1 MSSERILVIMAT
13 DLRMDKNG
21 KQPTGKH
28 TKIENLLQSIE
39 REAEKP
45 DEEADLELLEE
56 KAEEFDRLTKD
67 IDHLCPEQSVDEFLK
82 ELESLG
88 VDCSKLTPK
97 EEGIGKKRKKGKK
110 GKKDKKKSKKRAVA
124 AVATVAI
131 ITTLM
136 FAVVSVAAHNQG
148 YANAWEFITENI
160 KQILNLNA
168 GETME
173 SDGITFVKGEDA
185 VSYASMEELIEAE
198 QIDILYPANLPN
210 DIHVTKITYQNVDE
224 NHQIY
229 SFQFN
234 DSNLS
239 LSISNVKSVTQVDLL
254 QYETYEANKITF
266 YIEKIT
272 NGTYQAIGQDNEYE
286 YRIIYNDYNVLIEI
300 LKNLKGVE

>member
-21 KQPTGKH
+21 KQPAGKH
-28 TKIENLLQSIE
+28 TKIENLLQAIE

-56 KAEEFDRLTKD
+56 NAEEFDKLTKD

-82 ELESLG
+82 ELEGLG

-110 GKKDKKKSKKRAVA
+110 GKKKSKKRAVA

-131 ITTLM
+131 ITTLL

-148 YANAWEFITENI
+148 YSNAWEFITENI
-160 KQILNLNA
+160 KQILNLNV

-173 SDGITFVKGEDA
+173 SDGITFVKGEENITYK
-185 VSYASMEELIEAE
+185 SIEELIEKE
-198 QIDILYPANLPN
+198 NCNISYPINLPN
-210 DIHVTKITYQNVDE
+210 DIYITKIFQNNVSE
-224 NHQIY
+224 TNIIWT
-229 SFQFN
+229 FQFN

-239 LSISNVKSVTQVDLL
+239 CSVLNQYNVTQNDLL
-254 QYETYEANKITF
+254 EQECYETQQMTF
-266 YIEKIT
+266 YIEKIPD
-272 NGTYQAIGQDNEYE
+272 GTFQAISHYNGYE
-286 YRIIYNDYNVLIEI
+286 YRIIYNDYHVLLEI
-300 LKNLKGVE
+300 LDNMKGIIS

>member
-1 MSSERILVIMAT
+1 MAT

-28 TKIENLLQSIE
+28 TKIENLLQAIE

-45 DEEADLELLEE
+45 DEEVDLELLEE
-56 KAEEFDRLTKD
+56 NAEEFDKLTRD

-82 ELESLG
+82 ELEGLG

-97 EEGIGKKRKKGKK
+97 EGGIGKDRKKGKK
-110 GKKDKKKSKKRAVA
+110 SKKKSKKRAVA

-131 ITTLM
+131 ITTLL

-148 YANAWEFITENI
+148 YSNAWEFITENI

-210 DIHVTKITYQNVDE
+210 DIRVTKIMQNNISEDHAVL
-224 NHQIY
+224 
-229 SFQFN
+229 SFVFN
-234 DSNLS
+234 DSNLN
-239 LSISNVKSVTQVDLL
+239 LSVSNVQNINQNDISTQEK
-254 QYETYEANKITF
+254 YKTNSMTF
-266 YIEKIT
+266 YIFHKAD
-272 NGTYQAIGQDNEYE
+272 GSYQAIGQDEKYE
-286 YRIIYNDYNVLIEI
+286 YRIIYNDYDVLVLI
-300 LKNLKGVE
+300 LNNMARS

>member
-1 MSSERILVIMAT
+1 MSSERILVIMAM

-28 TKIENLLQSIE
+28 TKIENLLQAIE

-56 KAEEFDRLTKD
+56 NAEEFDKLTKD

-82 ELESLG
+82 ELEGLG

-110 GKKDKKKSKKRAVA
+110 GKKKSKKRAVA

-131 ITTLM
+131 ITTLL

-148 YANAWEFITENI
+148 YSNAWEFITENI

-198 QIDILYPANLPN
+198 HLDILYPANLPN

>member
-28 TKIENLLQSIE
+28 TKIENLLQAIE

-56 KAEEFDRLTKD
+56 NAEEFDKLTKD

-82 ELESLG
+82 ELEGLG

-110 GKKDKKKSKKRAVA
+110 GKKKSKKRAVA

-131 ITTLM
+131 ITTLL

-148 YANAWEFITENI
+148 YSNAWEFITENI

-173 SDGITFVKGEDA
+173 SDGITFVKGEENIT
-185 VSYASMEELIEAE
+185 YKTIEELIEKE
-198 QIDILYPANLPN
+198 NCDILYPSNMPN
-210 DIHVTKITYQNVDE
+210 DIYVTKIFENNISKTHKIWTY
-224 NHQIY
+224 
-229 SFQFN
+229 QFN
-234 DSNLS
+234 DPNLS
-239 LSISNVKSVTQVDLL
+239 VSVSNVQQLSQDDLSVL
-254 QYETYEANKITF
+254 QTYSKDAVTY
-266 YIEKIT
+266 YIEALPD
-272 NGTYQAIGQDNEYE
+272 GTFQAICHENGYE
-286 YRIIYNDYNVLIEI
+286 YRIIYYDYHTLITI
-300 LKNLKGVE
+300 LDNMKGINE

>member
-28 TKIENLLQSIE
+28 TKIENLLQAIE

-56 KAEEFDRLTKD
+56 NAEEFDKLTKD

-82 ELESLG
+82 ELEGLG

-97 EEGIGKKRKKGKK
+97 EEGISKKRKKGKK
-110 GKKDKKKSKKRAVA
+110 GKKKSKKRAVA
-124 AVATVAI
+124 AVATLAI
-131 ITTLM
+131 ITTLL

-148 YANAWEFITENI
+148 YSNAWEFITENI

-173 SDGITFVKGEDA
+173 SDGITFLKGEENIT
-185 VSYASMEELIEAE
+185 YKTIEELIEKE
-198 QIDILYPANLPN
+198 NCDILYPSNMPN
-210 DIHVTKITYQNVDE
+210 DIYVTKIFENNISETHKIWTY
-224 NHQIY
+224 
-229 SFQFN
+229 QFN
-234 DSNLS
+234 DPNLS
-239 LSISNVKSVTQVDLL
+239 VSVSNVQQLSQNALSTQ
-254 QYETYEANKITF
+254 ETYETSKLIF
-266 YIEKIT
+266 YIKT
-272 NGTYQAIGQDNEYE
+272 YDNGTYQAIGYYKGYE
-286 YRIIYNDYNVLIEI
+286 YRILYNDYTKLLTILDGMKGIEE
-300 LKNLKGVE
+300 K

>member
-198 QIDILYPANLPN
+198 HLDILYPANLPN

>member
-28 TKIENLLQSIE
+28 TKIENLLQAIE

-45 DEEADLELLEE
+45 DEEVDLELLEE
-56 KAEEFDRLTKD
+56 NAEEFDKLTRD

-82 ELESLG
+82 ELEGLG

-97 EEGIGKKRKKGKK
+97 EGGIGKDRKKGKK
-110 GKKDKKKSKKRAVA
+110 SKKKSKKRAVA

-131 ITTLM
+131 ITTLL

-148 YANAWEFITENI
+148 YSNAWEFITENI

-210 DIHVTKITYQNVDE
+210 DIRVTKIMQNNISEDHAVL
-224 NHQIY
+224 
-229 SFQFN
+229 SFVFN
-234 DSNLS
+234 DSNLN
-239 LSISNVKSVTQVDLL
+239 LSVSNVQNINQNDISTQEK
-254 QYETYEANKITF
+254 YKTNSMTF
-266 YIEKIT
+266 YIFHKAD
-272 NGTYQAIGQDNEYE
+272 GSYQAIGQDEKYE
-286 YRIIYNDYNVLIEI
+286 YRIIYNDYDVLVLI
-300 LKNLKGVE
+300 LNNMARS